1 MDGWMAGD
9 GWGDRVVV
17 GREEN
22 TRLDTTLAKAGISDS
37 DFPPDRHTHTH
48 THVHTHNM
56 EKKIQTK
63 IHCSPKIVLVP
74 LENGGEK

>member
-48 THVHTHNM
+48 ARAHTQHG
-56 EKKIQTK
+56 EKNTDKNTLQ
-63 IHCSPKIVLVP
+63 PKIVLVP